1 MVYRKILLCVYYSFF
16 CLLLTTDNDFF
27 LRFHKTGGGGGWDA
41 DGRVLLEFL
50 ELIGSQNCK
59 IPPTHDLKKRDSNS
73 KLLTG

>member
-16 CLLLTTDNDFF
+16 CFLLTTDNDFF
-27 LRFHKTGGGGGWDA
+27 LRFHKTGGGGWDA

-59 IPPTHDLKKRDSNS
+59 IPPTHELKKRDSNS

>member
-16 CLLLTTDNDFF
+16 CFLLTADNDFF
-27 LRFHKTGGGGGWDA
+27 LRFHKTGGDA

-59 IPPTHDLKKRDSNS
+59 IPPTHELKKEIATVSY
-73 KLLTG
+73 